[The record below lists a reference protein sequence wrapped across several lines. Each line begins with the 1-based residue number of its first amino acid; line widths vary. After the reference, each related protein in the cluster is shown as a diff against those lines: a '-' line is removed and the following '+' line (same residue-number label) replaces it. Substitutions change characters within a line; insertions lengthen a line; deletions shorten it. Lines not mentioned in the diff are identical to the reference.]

1 MNGILNSI
9 FGIIEVVELDNVI
22 TVSGIRSSIL
32 VNNIRKYLDSSRL
45 TNNMFDYGS
54 HSFSF
59 HSFFA
64 PDVLF
69 TIKKLIDAPTTNIS
83 VHTLFR
89 VEELLLENTYLKRIK
104 ETTPKLLDRSKLK
117 NLHKT
122 PLDYQEELFDLYE
135 KNHYAYNLSGFL
147 FAGTAGSGKTY
158 TSLALA
164 ECLDVDQVIVVCPIA
179 ALRRVWEDNIVNQF
193 KTKKTYWISDS
204 NKDFKGDEQFIIVHY
219 EYLEKLLD
227 QLYRLKGK
235 KIMVIPDESHNLN
248 ETTASRTN
256 LFISLCKRVQSKHVL
271 WLSGTPIKALAL
283 ESIPLIRCIDPLFT
297 IDAEERFKRIFKG
310 DNTKAVEILNNRI
323 GLISFKVGKERLNLA
338 APIFHTVNV
347 AFKGSEKYTLVEIKK
362 QMQLFIRER
371 KDFYEKHKEENHLFF
386 FECLKLHEE
395 GLNSDQARSQFY
407 LYQEN
412 LDTIANSSSELGM
425 IREEILFCNRYELRE
440 IIPNLPTTH
449 AKRFKEV
456 KSIYKYVH
464 LKIQGECLG
473 LVVARAR
480 INCHIDISKYID
492 YEAIIES
499 TKKKTVIFSSFTE
512 VVEEAER
519 TLKKLEFIPI
529 TVYGKTSGLLNESV
543 AKFEKQ
549 KNINPLIATYATLAT
564 AVPLVMSDTMLLIDS
579 PFRDYILQ
587 QAVSRIHRLGSDT
600 QTHVYITAL
609 DTGALPNISTRT
621 TDILKWSQEQT
632 AEILGIKSPFELQ
645 ELGADKQVV
654 IEDST
659 NAIRIVDEIE
669 SYVAS
674 IEGIDLGTVVENY
687 HDVPILEWDKDVSK
701 NKDVYYHGS
710 SSLIDGYLEPRPSR
724 VINNKE
730 AVFATDIASI
740 ALSFIGEWRDDS
752 IQQGTINGRPYLR
765 EMKKGAFNE
774 FFKGKEGYVYIVTKA
789 GFETAKGLTK
799 YEFIND
805 KKVKILAAY
814 YVKDVLKALMEED
827 IDMIPYGQLTF

>member
-9 FGIIEVVELDNVI
+9 FGIIDVVELDGMI

-32 VNNIRKYLDSSRL
+32 INNIRKYLDSSRL

-54 HSFSF
+54 HSFTF

-89 VEELLLENTYLKRIK
+89 IEELLLENTYLKRIK
-104 ETTPKLLDRSKLK
+104 EPTPKLLDRSKLK

-147 FAGTAGSGKTY
+147 FAGTAGSGKTF

-204 NKDFKGDEQFIIVHY
+204 NKDFKGDEEFIIVHY

-227 QLYRLKGK
+227 QLYRLKGR

-248 ETTASRTN
+248 ETSSARTN
-256 LFISLCKRVQSKHVL
+256 LFISLCKRTLSKHVL

-297 IDAEERFKRIFKG
+297 IDAEERFKKIFKG

-323 GLISFKVGKERLNLA
+323 GLISFKVGKERLNLQ
-338 APIFHTVNV
+338 APIFHTLYVT
-347 AFKGSEKYTLVEIKK
+347 FKGSEIYTLPEIKK
-362 QMQLFIRER
+362 QMLVFIRQR
-371 KDFYEKHKEENHLFF
+371 KEFYELHKEDNHMFF

-395 GLNSDQARSQFY
+395 TLTSQHERNQFY
-407 LYQEN
+407 LYQQH
-412 LDTIANSSSELGM
+412 LDTIAHSKSELGF
-425 IREEILFCNRYELRE
+425 IKEEIIFCNRYELKE
-440 IIPNLPTTH
+440 IIPSLPSEH

-456 KSIYKYVH
+456 KTVYKYVH

-480 INCHIDISKYID
+480 INCHIEMSKHID
-492 YEAIIES
+492 YDTIIES

-512 VVEEAER
+512 VVEEAEKA
-519 TLKKLEFIPI
+519 LKKLEFKPV
-529 TVYGKTSGLLNESV
+529 TVYGKTSGMLNESI

-549 KNINPLIATYATLAT
+549 RNVNPLVATYATLST
-564 AVPLVMSDTMLLIDS
+564 AVPLVMADTMILIDT

-587 QAVSRIHRLGSDT
+587 QAVSRIHRLGSDS
-600 QTHVYITAL
+600 QTHVYMTAL
-609 DTGALPNISTRT
+609 DTSPIPNISTRT
-621 TDILKWSQEQT
+621 TDILKWSQQQT
-632 AEILGIKSPFELQ
+632 SEILGIKSPFEIQ
-645 ELGADKQVV
+645 DLGSDKQIVT
-654 IEDST
+654 EDNGKT
-659 NAIRIVDEIE
+659 TRPLDEIE
-669 SYVAS
+669 EYVAK
-674 IEGIDLGTVVENY
+674 IEGIEYEIVEESY
-687 HDVPILEWDKDVSK
+687 HDVPILEWSSDVGKK
-701 NKDVYYHGS
+701 NDVYFHGS
-710 SSLIDGYLEPRPSR
+710 SSIIDGYIEPRPSR
-724 VINNKE
+724 IINNKE
-730 AVFATDIASI
+730 AVFATNIASI
-740 ALSFIGEWRDDS
+740 ALSFIGDWRDEN
-752 IQQGTINGRPYLR
+752 INQGTINGRPYLK

-774 FFKGKEGYVYIVTKA
+774 FFKGKEGFVYIVSKA

-799 YEFIND
+799 FEFIND

-814 YVKDVLKALMEED
+814 HVKDVLKALMEED
-827 IDMIPYGQLTF
+827 IDMIPYGRITF

>member
-1 MNGILNSI
+1 MNGLLSSI
-9 FGIIEVVELDNVI
+9 FGIIDVVELDGLI
-22 TVSGIRSSIL
+22 TVSGVRSSIL
-32 VNNIRKYLDSSRL
+32 INNIKKYLDSSRL

-59 HSFFA
+59 YSFFA

-69 TIKKLIDAPTTNIS
+69 TIRKLIDAPTTNIS
-83 VHTLFR
+83 VHTLSR
-89 VEELLLENTYLKRIK
+89 IEELLLENTYLKRLK
-104 ETTPKLLDRSKLK
+104 EPTPKLLNRSNLK
-117 NLHKT
+117 NLYKT
-122 PLDYQEELFDLYE
+122 PLDFQEELFDLYE
-135 KNHYAYNLSGFL
+135 KNHYAYNLNGFL

-158 TSLALA
+158 TAIALA
-164 ECLDVDQVIVVCPIA
+164 ELLEVDQVIVVCPIN
-179 ALRRVWEDNIVNQF
+179 ALRRVWEDNIVNQLRV
-193 KTKKTYWISDS
+193 KKTYWISDS
-204 NKDFKGDEQFIIVHY
+204 NKDFKGDENYIVVHY

-235 KIMVIPDESHNLN
+235 KIMVISDESHNLN
-248 ETTASRTN
+248 ETTSARTN
-256 LFISLCKRVQSKHVL
+256 FFISLCKRVQSKHVL

-297 IDAEERFKRIFKG
+297 ADAEERFKRIFKG

-323 GLISFKVGKERLNLA
+323 GLVSFKVGKERLKLQP
-338 APIFHTVNV
+338 PIFHPVNV
-347 AFKGSEKYTLVEIKK
+347 SFKGAEKYTLPEIKK
-362 QMQLFIRER
+362 QMQIFIRQR
-371 KDFYEKHKEENHLFF
+371 KDFYEKHREDNHAFF
-386 FECLKLHEE
+386 FECLKLHED
-395 GLNSDQARSQFY
+395 GLNSESKRNEFY
-407 LYQEN
+407 KYQEA
-412 LDTIANSSSELGM
+412 LSLIADTKTDLGFLK
-425 IREEILFCNRYELRE
+425 EEIVFCNRYELRE
-440 IIPNLPTTH
+440 IIPTLPATH
-449 AKRFKEV
+449 AKRFKDV

-480 INCHIDISKYID
+480 IDCHVELARFVD
-492 YEAIIES
+492 YDTIVES

-519 TLKKLEFIPI
+519 VLKKLEFRPI
-529 TVYGKTSGLLNESV
+529 SVYGKTSGMLNEYV

-549 KNINPLIATYATLAT
+549 KNINPLIATYATLST
-564 AVPLVMSDTMLLIDS
+564 AVPLVMADTMILIDT

-587 QAVSRIHRLGSDT
+587 QTVSRIHRLGSDT
-600 QTHVYITAL
+600 QTHVYLIAL
-609 DTGALPNISTRT
+609 DTGLIPNISTRT

-632 AEILGIKSPFELQ
+632 AEILGIRSPFELQ
-645 ELGADKQVV
+645 DLGAEKQVV
-654 IEDST
+654 TEDNNNT
-659 NAIRIVDEIE
+659 IRIVDEIE

-674 IEGIDLGTVVENY
+674 IEGIDLGIIVEDY
-687 HDVPILEWDKDVSK
+687 HDVPLLEWNKDVSK
-701 NKDVYYHGS
+701 NNDVYYHGS
-710 SSLIDGYLEPRPSR
+710 SSLIDGYIEPRPSR

-730 AVFATDIASI
+730 AVFATNIASI

-752 IQQGTINGRPYLR
+752 IQQGTINGRPYLK

-774 FFKGKEGYVYIVTKA
+774 FFKGKEGFVYIVSKA

-827 IDMIPYGQLTF
+827 IDMIPYGKITF